1 MSNEAYCCEANA
13 CQCKT
18 CNSIKLHQTKIK
30 EPIAL
35 VDRVNLYI
43 EANKSN
49 SEHAI
54 SFVDFSWIF
63 EKISPLTEK
72 MPGVG
77 ILIPDTIIFKDCKA
91 QFIAKYDKEKEYII
105 RVTNPAKL
113 SMQNLSK
120 TFITYSMSEALI
132 DSTSLSKFPSI
143 KGRNESVP
151 RLKSTIT
158 TSEDKSLVK
167 AWPLKVI
174 FRERN
179 NELERPNTNENAFIE
194 EKSYAENELY
204 FRKQIRGSQKSEYF
218 MKLQAMQHYIK
229 PWPMQTEICN
239 FVAPLNE
246 FRSYQEIDYLLEDFG
261 RLELLRTDKEKYLKS
276 QCYKIAF
283 YISKLYGIVLL

>member
-1 MSNEAYCCEANA
+1 MNNEGNCCEANA
-13 CQCKT
+13 CLCKT

-35 VDRVNLYI
+35 IDRMNQYI

-63 EKISPLTEK
+63 EKISPPTEK

-91 QFIAKYDKEKEYII
+91 QFIAKYDKEKEYITRI
-105 RVTNPAKL
+105 TNPAKL
-113 SMQNLSK
+113 SIQSLSK
-120 TFITYSMSEALI
+120 AFITYSMSEALI
-132 DSTSLSKFPSI
+132 DSTSLSKFPNV
-143 KGRNESVP
+143 KGRNESSGMP
-151 RLKSTIT
+151 RLKSTIST
-158 TSEDKSLVK
+158 IEDKSSVK

-174 FRERN
+174 FREKSS
-179 NELERPNTNENAFIE
+179 ELDRPNCNENTFIE

-204 FRKQIRGSQKSEYF
+204 FRKQIKGSQKSEYF
-218 MKLQAMQHYIK
+218 MKLQAMQHYVK
-229 PWPMQTEICN
+229 PWPMQTEVYN
-239 FVAPLNE
+239 FIAPLNE

-261 RLELLRTDKEKYLKS
+261 TP
-276 QCYKIAF
+276 CY
-283 YISKLYGIVLL
+283 